1 MQLALGRRDE
11 SAFQAAAAE
20 LRDNM
25 DRYTHDR
32 LQDEA
37 ILREQDRASLRTP
50 THTKI
55 GPLSHGVRNTAVRPA
70 GPNPWTNNALDQV
83 ASRS

>member
-1 MQLALGRRDE
+1 MGRRDE
-11 SAFQAAAAE
+11 SAFQAAPAD

-50 THTKI
+50 THTNI
-55 GPLSHGVRNTAVRPA
+55 GPLSHGARNKAVRPA
-70 GPNPWTNNALDQV
+70 GPNAWTNNASDRV
-83 ASRS
+83 ASRSQSG

>member
-1 MQLALGRRDE
+1 
-11 SAFQAAAAE
+11 
-20 LRDNM
+20 M
-25 DRYTHDR
+25 DRFTRDR

-37 ILREQDRASLRTP
+37 ILREQDRASLRMP

-55 GPLSHGVRNTAVRPA
+55 GPLSHGVRNKAARPP
-70 GPNPWTNNALDQV
+70 GPNGWTSNALDRA

>member
-1 MQLALGRRDE
+1 
-11 SAFQAAAAE
+11 
-20 LRDNM
+20 M

-37 ILREQDRASLRTP
+37 ILREQDRASLRMP
-50 THTKI
+50 IHTNI
-55 GPLSHGVRNTAVRPA
+55 GSLSHGVRNNAVRPA
-70 GPNPWTNNALDQV
+70 GPNARTNNASDRV